1 MPPIMTKPPIV
12 TPVRCN
18 DASEGACPF
27 VGIRILK
34 RFTSAQLLPPA
45 APCTRNGADL
55 LTLAGTSRS
64 DAAKMDAGELVQV
77 GQA

>member
-27 VGIRILK
+27 VRIRMLN
-34 RFTSAQLLPPA
+34 ALGQLNCFPPRPPA
-45 APCTRNGADL
+45 PEMARICLHSPAGA
-55 LTLAGTSRS
+55 RS